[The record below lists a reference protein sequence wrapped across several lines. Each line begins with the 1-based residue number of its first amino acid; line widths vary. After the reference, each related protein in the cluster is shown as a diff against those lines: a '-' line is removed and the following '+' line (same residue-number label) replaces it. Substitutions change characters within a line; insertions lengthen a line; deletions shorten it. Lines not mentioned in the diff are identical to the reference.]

1 MGQLL
6 REGEGV
12 PDFVLMDKLTEDA
25 LYANLHTRYKKD
37 QIYTYIGIELLI
49 TLSHSSFLFL
59 TLNFAF
65 FFFFFFFFLL

>member
-25 LYANLHTRYKKD
+25 LYANLLTRYKKD
-37 QIYTYIGIELLI
+37 QIYTYIG
-49 TLSHSSFLFL
+49 SYSWHSRSRAFLF
-59 TLNFAF
+59 ASV
-65 FFFFFFFFLL
+65 

>member
-37 QIYTYIGIELLI
+37 QIYTYIGSYSLS
-49 TLSHSSFLFL
+49 LSHTPLFFFL
-59 TLNFAF
+59 TLKTRV
-65 FFFFFFFFLL
+65 